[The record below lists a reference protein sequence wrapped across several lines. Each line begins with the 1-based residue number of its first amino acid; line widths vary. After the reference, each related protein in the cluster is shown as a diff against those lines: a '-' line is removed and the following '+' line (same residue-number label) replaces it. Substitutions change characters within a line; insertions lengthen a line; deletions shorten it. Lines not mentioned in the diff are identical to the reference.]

1 MKVRKKLPVS
11 KRLRQM
17 RKNMKKMSFRRQV
30 QFNSLLLN
38 NEG

>member
-1 MKVRKKLPVS
+1 MRTSRKLAVS

-30 QFNSLLLN
+30 QFNSLLTS

>member
-1 MKVRKKLPVS
+1 MKARRKLAVS

>member
-1 MKVRKKLPVS
+1 MKVKRKFGVS

>member
-1 MKVRKKLPVS
+1 MKVKRKLSVS